1 MGREMVGE
9 NESLNLK
16 GVRGGIAQD
25 NMMVDQ
31 AVGGWRVIAQDHRV
45 VNWGWGNRG
54 KDKKGI
60 YDSRMTVRA
69 RG

>member
-1 MGREMVGE
+1 M
-9 NESLNLK
+9 
-16 GVRGGIAQD
+16 
-25 NMMVDQ
+25 
-31 AVGGWRVIAQDHRV
+31 IAQDHRV

>member
-9 NESLNLK
+9 NEILNLK

-25 NMMVDQ
+25 NVMVDQ

-45 VNWGWGNRG
+45 VNWGWGNMSEISEGRL
-54 KDKKGI
+54 
-60 YDSRMTVRA
+60 
-69 RG
+69 

>member
-1 MGREMVGE
+1 M
-9 NESLNLK
+9 
-16 GVRGGIAQD
+16 
-25 NMMVDQ
+25 
-31 AVGGWRVIAQDHRV
+31 GWRVIAQDHRV